1 VKICLHFS
9 AKWGFIYQG
18 DRKKKGWRISSPAK
32 KICVCVLKKTYFF
45 FAVFFFAAF
54 FFTAI
59 IYHLLSLPYSDEN
72 KLFNFNFI
80 YKFIYDKFLFVN
92 KKITF

>member
-1 VKICLHFS
+1 MLAFLYKIGFYLSRRPQKERLENFFS
-9 AKWGFIYQG
+9 SQ
-18 DRKKKGWRISSPAK
+18 

-45 FAVFFFAAF
+45 FAVFFFSAF
-54 FFTAI
+54 FFAAI
-59 IYHLLSLPYSDEN
+59 IYSPPSFTLYSDEN
-72 KLFNFNFI
+72 KLFNFYFI

>member
-1 VKICLHFS
+1 MLAFFCKMGFHLSGRPQKERLENFFS
-9 AKWGFIYQG
+9 SQ
-18 DRKKKGWRISSPAK
+18 

-72 KLFNFNFI
+72 KLFNFYFI

>member
-1 VKICLHFS
+1 MLAFFCKIGFHLLRRPQKERLENFFS
-9 AKWGFIYQG
+9 SQ
-18 DRKKKGWRISSPAK
+18 